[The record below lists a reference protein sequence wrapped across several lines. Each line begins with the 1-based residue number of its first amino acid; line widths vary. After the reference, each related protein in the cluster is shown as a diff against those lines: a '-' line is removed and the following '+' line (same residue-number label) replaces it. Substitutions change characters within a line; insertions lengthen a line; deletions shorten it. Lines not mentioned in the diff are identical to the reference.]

1 MITFKKFVAATAVAL
16 ALTAPAFA
24 QQGTPGH
31 DIAAQPDGQKS
42 MDEAMPNP
50 SDSPSTKAFKEAG
63 MKMMKNME
71 VTFTGNTDV
80 DFVRA
85 MMPHH
90 QGAIDMAKVE
100 LAHGKNPDMR
110 KMAQKIIR
118 DQEKEISQMQ
128 AWLKKNAK

>member
-1 MITFKKFVAATAVAL
+1 
-16 ALTAPAFA
+16 
-24 QQGTPGH
+24 
-31 DIAAQPDGQKS
+31 